1 MKIAQDGL
9 PSHLFEYVSSITPII
24 NVDLLVHNPC
34 KGIILSWRSDKFYG
48 PGWHIPGGII
58 RFKENFLDRLKY
70 VARNEINLNED
81 MEFNLISIN
90 QIMNPERDIRGHFI
104 SLLFSAE
111 IHQNKIINN
120 GVKEGE
126 NGFLKWY
133 KYSPENLIKQHKRYE
148 THIEQLIKNTRN
160 KKIDIGNI
168 MDSYSPNHE
177 K

>member
-1 MKIAQDGL
+1 MKTAQDGL

-48 PGWHIPGGII
+48 PGWHVPGGII

-70 VARNEINLNED
+70 VARNEINSNED

-90 QIMNPERDIRGHFI
+90 QIMNPDRDIRGHFI
-104 SLLFSAE
+104 SLLFFAE
-111 IHQNKIINN
+111 MHQNKIINN

-126 NGFLKWY
+126 NGFLKWH
-133 KYSPENLIKQHKRYE
+133 KYIPENLIKQHKRYE
-148 THIEQLIKNTRN
+148 THIEELINNTRN

>member
-1 MKIAQDGL
+1 MKKAQDGL

-48 PGWHIPGGII
+48 PGWHVPGGII

-70 VARNEINLNED
+70 VARNEINSNEEL
-81 MEFNLISIN
+81 EFNFISIN
-90 QIMNPERDIRGHFI
+90 QIMNPNRDIRGHFI

-111 IHQNKIINN
+111 TYQNNIENK
-120 GVKEGE
+120 GVNDGD
-126 NGFLKWY
+126 NGFLKWHNS
-133 KYSPENLIKQHKRYE
+133 SPENLIKQHKRYE
-148 THIEQLIKNTRN
+148 THIKQLIKNTRN
-160 KKIDIGNI
+160 KNIDIGNI
-168 MDSYSPNHE
+168 METYSPNYE